1 MQAFNKKVFEK
12 KVKQIKLG
20 RNDKC
25 WCGSGKKYKQCHQTF
40 DDRIMQI
47 ANQGHLVPDR
57 EMIKNADQIAGI
69 RQSAKINI
77 AVLDYVTE
85 HIHVGISTEEID
97 RMVYDMTTKMGGIPA
112 PLNYQG
118 YPKSVCTSVNNQ
130 VCHGI
135 PSEDVI
141 LKEGDIVNVDASTI
155 LNGYFSDSS
164 RMFCIGEVSP
174 QKQRLVD
181 VTKECVE
188 IGFKEVKPW
197 GFIGDMGQAI
207 HDHAFENGYTVVR
220 EIGGH
225 GVGLEFHED
234 PWVNYNSFR
243 GEEMLM
249 VPGMIFTIEPM
260 VNMGKA
266 DIYMDEKNGWTTYTA
281 DGKPSAQWEVM
292 VLVTEDGAEVLS
304 Y

>member
-1 MQAFNKKVFEK
+1 MH
-12 KVKQIKLG
+12 IKLG

-25 WCGSGKKYKQCHQTF
+25 WCASGRKYKQCHQSF
-40 DDRIMQI
+40 DDKIARI
-47 ANQGHLVPDR
+47 ADQGHPVPTR
-57 EMIKNADQIAGI
+57 EMIKNAHQIAGI

-77 AVLDYVTE
+77 AVLDYIAET
-85 HIHVGISTEEID
+85 IHTGMNTEEID
-97 RMVYDMTTKMGGIPA
+97 HIVYDLTTKMGGIPA
-112 PLNYQG
+112 PLHYDG
-118 YPKSVCTSVNNQ
+118 YPKSVCTSVNDQ

-135 PSEDVI
+135 PSKDVI
-141 LKEGDIVNVDASTI
+141 LQEGDIINVDASTI

-174 QKQRLVD
+174 EKKKLVE
-181 VTKECVE
+181 VAKECVTRGLE
-188 IGFKEVKPW
+188 AVKPW
-197 GFIGDMGQAI
+197 GFLGDMGQAV
-207 HDHAFENGYTVVR
+207 HDHAFANGYTVVR

-234 PWVNYNSFR
+234 PWVSYNSKR

-266 DIYMDEKNGWTTYTA
+266 DIFVDDVNNWTVYTE
-281 DGKPSAQWEVM
+281 DGKPSAQWEIM